1 MNTDQKKEERS
12 ESVFIY
18 VTPTVKRDFEAAK
31 DNQALKQDIIKR
43 FLTNEREWLND
54 ELRQIDESTIK
65 YAAKLVGIK
74 EEFSKCQD
82 AYVEEIEAI
91 CSKANETFK
100 KLDSIAVNTRESI
113 DRTMNNLRGIFTALD
128 KIEFHKVE
136 RLLSLVD
143 KINGMSPK
151 ELELIKNLL
160 NAQ

>member
-1 MNTDQKKEERS
+1 MNTEQKKEERS

-31 DNQALKQDIIKR
+31 DNQSLKQDIIKR

-91 CSKANETFK
+91 YSKANETFK

-113 DRTMNNLRGIFTALD
+113 DRARTNLSGIFTALD

-136 RLLSLVD
+136 RLLSLFD